1 MNTFPDGFFTP
12 PQIIIVN
19 NQFYI
24 YQYNEEFNT
33 EKYYVYQVI
42 PGKAM
47 YSFLECQFF
56 FFLILHI
63 WCFSIIRSLLGQIVV
78 NSESQSELYR
88 AFVSSRADDEQFS
101 I

>member
-47 YSFLECQFF
+47 YSFLECQFYF
-56 FFLILHI
+56 FFNTAHMVFLHNQ
-63 WCFSIIRSLLGQIVV
+63 IIVGTDRSK
-78 NSESQSELYR
+78 
-88 AFVSSRADDEQFS
+88 F
-101 I
+101 